1 MSATTHATAPS
12 TTASSTR
19 AAAQAPTDDGK
30 YYQPFYS
37 DPVNRPTAPILWA
50 ARDASTEWGRI
61 FAAQDWDA
69 IDEATVSLA
78 VFDKAYEWNQ
88 AQWGCRGWQ
97 TPAEWRKETD
107 SYASI
112 AFVRIL
118 TFCRAALDLCA
129 EPLVDDGP
137 VRVALLDEIPPP
149 PAIPGDRIGRL
160 LAQFDPV
167 VRHAEQLAEPLEG
180 VSAVFV
186 YAPRRGAYVLEEEAD
201 VDPGVSDLTS
211 YAHVPGSHDG
221 DADGSP

>member
-1 MSATTHATAPS
+1 M
-12 TTASSTR
+12 ASNSYAHR
-19 AAAQAPTDDGK
+19 CH
-30 YYQPFYS
+30 
-37 DPVNRPTAPILWA
+37 R
-50 ARDASTEWGRI
+50 
-61 FAAQDWDA
+61 
-69 IDEATVSLA
+69 
-78 VFDKAYEWNQ
+78 NQ

-112 AFVRIL
+112 AFVYAARALRDVGHLDHLPRRSRIL

-180 VSAVFV
+180 VLAVFV